1 MFKMSASKLAER
13 SATFRYLYF
22 LISSFKPIGF
32 KAWKEQGEPN
42 PFVEKS
48 YRRVVTERVEFV
60 DIFGDDLNRSRPN
73 SRDLA

>member
-1 MFKMSASKLAER
+1 MFKMSASNLAEK
-13 SATFRYLYF
+13 SAAFRYVYF
-22 LISSFKPIGF
+22 LISSLKPIGF

-60 DIFGDDLNRSRPN
+60 DIFGEDLNKTRPK
-73 SRDLA
+73 SRDMA